1 MSTTASANHSSQ
13 KSNRCANCETELLGP
28 HCYKCGQPVKGM
40 VRHFSSII
48 GDFFDT
54 LLAFDSRTWK
64 TVPSLFFRPGFLTTE
79 YFSGRRVRYVS
90 PVRLF
95 IFLCITSFFVT
106 QINSNWAINFG
117 GNKSVVVDTESAE
130 RGLDQAVENLKD
142 LQKKHA
148 EDNLVVI
155 NLEEVESDL
164 VEERIEIKT
173 GLDELNTDLDKV
185 NVNLNG
191 VAGAS
196 KQSEYFTKDAIAS
209 GLNETITEI
218 DEEFFQVGWI
228 PDSLED
234 WVNKK
239 VDSAHKNV
247 ERVTEDPNR
256 FKKAFLGALPST
268 LIIML
273 PIFAMMLW
281 VAYIFK
287 RRLYMEHLIVALHS
301 HAFICLSILT
311 ANLFY
316 SASEKFSDYNVISS
330 LFDNLFFLLI
340 IWVPIYLFW
349 MQKRIY
355 QQGWL
360 ITLCKYSFLGGAYL
374 ILLALGA
381 ALTVLWSLAE
391 L

>member
-1 MSTTASANHSSQ
+1 MSTTASANHSAQ

-106 QINSNWAINFG
+106 QINSDWAINFG
-117 GNKSVVVDTESAE
+117 GNKPVVVDTESAE

-191 VAGAS
+191 VTGAS

-228 PDSLED
+228 PDSLEN

-256 FKKAFLGALPST
+256 LKKAFLGALPST

-340 IWVPIYLFW
+340 IWVPIYLFL